1 VVATVEDVRI
11 ESTGADGTART
22 IVAALASPE
31 TRGETQLPARAAV
44 ILLHEAFG
52 LNDDMRRIAA
62 RFADHG
68 YVALAPD
75 FVGRGAPKPVCI
87 ARFFRGV
94 GQVATGQPYRD
105 LAVARAWLANRPGVD
120 DQRIGLAGFCVGGGF
135 AILHAAHARDMQVVA
150 PFYAHLPRDLDAL
163 RGICPVV
170 ASYGGRDRSLRGAGD
185 RLAAA
190 LREHGIP
197 HDVRTYDEAGHSF
210 MNHRSGL
217 TGWLGRVSPMHAEY
231 VESAAEDAWRRV
243 LDFFAQHLSARGT
256 MASAA
261 AADRPPA
268 TS

>member
-1 VVATVEDVRI
+1 VATLQDVRI
-11 ESTGADGTART
+11 ETTEADGKART
-22 IVAALASPE
+22 IEAALASPE
-31 TRGETQLPARAAV
+31 TDRESPAGARAAV

-52 LNDDMRRIAA
+52 LNDDMRRIAS
-62 RFADHG
+62 RFADNG

-75 FVGRGAPKPVCI
+75 FVGSGAPKPVCI

-94 GQVATGQPYRD
+94 GQIATGQPYRD
-105 LAVARAWLANRPGVD
+105 LAAARAWLAGQPGVD
-120 DQRIGLAGFCVGGGF
+120 GQRIGLVGFCVGGGF
-135 AILHAAHARDMQVVA
+135 AILHAAHARDVQVLA

-210 MNHRSGL
+210 MNRRSGL
-217 TGWLGRVSPMHAEY
+217 TGWIGRISPMHAEH
-231 VESAAEDAWRRV
+231 VEAAAEDAWDRM
-243 LDFFAQHLSARGT
+243 LDFFALHLSARAT
-256 MASAA
+256 TPNAA
-261 AADRPPA
+261 TADRA
-268 TS
+268 ARTSS